1 MNGLT
6 FANPDW
12 FWGLILILP
21 LAVLRFWSHWK
32 TSEQMPGLVS
42 PRLAG
47 RLISGSSRAQRWVV
61 FSLQCLALSSTLVA
75 LARPQ
80 LGFDETDSETD
91 ARNLIIAI
99 DTSRSMLADD
109 LPPNRLTRA
118 KLAAK
123 DIVLSLPDDRVG
135 LIAFAGK
142 AFVQAPLTVDHE
154 AVLESLDQ
162 LDTEIIPR
170 GGTNLAAAAALA
182 LETFEEAKLEQSAL
196 ILFSD
201 GESLEG
207 ADEIDGVRERA
218 VRQGMTIHSVGVGT
232 PEGSIIPEMDDN
244 GIPIPGVFVK
254 DDAGQVVRTRLIP
267 EALQAISANS
277 GFYVHLGG
285 NASLTRVVEQIRN
298 GIAST
303 RQDSEKRLRPIE
315 RFMWPLS
322 LAALAL
328 ILSHVLPLV
337 WPESRARRT
346 SLNALKGSLAAILLL
361 AVTIA
366 EPIEAKDG
374 LAGGQAAFDQKDYAG
389 ALKAFESRLGD
400 RLTSHDRSRLQ
411 MGIGAA
417 AYRMENFERAAEAF
431 GEALVDGDEE
441 LRGQAHYNL
450 GNTLF
455 RRGETALKPLTA
467 PSDPDEVQSLSS
479 PGVAVETTLRD
490 WEGSIEH
497 FESALSL
504 DPGNE
509 MVVHNLEIV
518 KKRLDELRKQKE
530 EEEKKK
536 EQEEEKKEN
545 KDEKKEENQ
554 KEDDKEKE
562 EDKEKEKE
570 QEKDQEQDQDKEK
583 NQDNNNDDPVDGDQ
597 EKKKDDGKQDP
608 SDKTE
613 DGQDQKDPGQQPDSD
628 GDGKE
633 PGNSPGDEPPGE
645 SGKQD
650 EKKPESEGESPN
662 DKGEADDKN
671 SPNGKPPGGS
681 GDNPSKEPDAP
692 QDGEL
697 QANPNQS
704 QPQQEKPVG
713 QASAADA
720 KTNPQTGYSPS
731 EARQLLNA
739 LADETEVRPI
749 LPPARGEKFKNW

>member
-12 FWGLILILP
+12 LWGLILILP

-32 TSEQMPGLVS
+32 TAEQIPGLVS

-47 RLISGSSRAQRWVV
+47 RLISGSSRAQRWIV
-61 FSLQCLALSSTLVA
+61 FSLQCLALASTLVA

-80 LGFDETDSETD
+80 LGFDETDTETD

-123 DIVLSLPDDRVG
+123 DIVLSLPDDRIG

-142 AFVQAPLTVDHE
+142 PFVQAPLTVDHE

-196 ILFSD
+196 IIFSD

-218 VRQGMTIHSVGVGT
+218 VKKGMTIHSVGVGT
-232 PEGSIIPEMDDN
+232 PEGSIIPELDDN
-244 GIPIPGVFVK
+244 GAPIPGVFIK
-254 DDAGQVVRTRLIP
+254 DDAGQVVRTRLVP
-267 EALQAISANS
+267 EALEAISANS

-298 GIAST
+298 GIASS
-303 RQDSEKRLRPIE
+303 RQESEKSLRPIE
-315 RFMWPLS
+315 RFMWPLG
-322 LAALAL
+322 LAIFTL
-328 ILSHVLPLV
+328 ILSHVIPLV
-337 WPESRARRT
+337 WPKSRARRT
-346 SLNALKGSLAAILLL
+346 SLSALKGSLASILLTL
-361 AVTIA
+361 TGA
-366 EPIEAKDG
+366 EPIEAKDD
-374 LAGGQAAFDQKDYAG
+374 LAGGLAALDQKDYAG
-389 ALKAFESRLGD
+389 ALEAFESRLGD

-431 GEALVDGDEE
+431 GQALVDGGEE
-441 LRGQAHYNL
+441 IRGQAHYNL

-455 RRGETALKPLTA
+455 RRGESALKPLNV

-479 PGVAVETTLRD
+479 PGVAVESTLRD

-497 FESALSL
+497 FETALSL

-518 KKRLDELRKQKE
+518 KKRLDELKKQKE
-530 EEEKKK
+530 EEQKKK
-536 EQEEEKKEN
+536 DQEEKEEEKKQEDE
-545 KDEKKEENQ
+545 KDKEEEQDKEEDQKKDEEKSQDEKK
-554 KEDDKEKE
+554 DDPGNGDQEKE
-562 EDKEKEKE
+562 EDKGEH
-570 QEKDQEQDQDKEK
+570 
-583 NQDNNNDDPVDGDQ
+583 
-597 EKKKDDGKQDP
+597 DP
-608 SDKTE
+608 SENKS
-613 DGQDQKDPGQQPDSD
+613 DGQNQKDPGQQQDSG

-633 PGNSPGDEPPGE
+633 PEDSPEENPPGDP
-645 SGKQD
+645 GKQD
-650 EKKPESEGESPN
+650 EKKPDGEGEP
-662 DKGEADDKN
+662 DDKN
-671 SPNGKPPGGS
+671 SPNGKPPGGQ
-681 GDNPSKEPDAP
+681 GDNPPKEPDAP

-697 QANPNQS
+697 EANPNQS
-704 QPQQEKPVG
+704 QPQKQKPSG
-713 QASAADA
+713 QASAAEA

-749 LPPARGEKFKNW
+749 LQPSRGEKFKNW